1 MKSRLRNFDKG
12 NQIFHIPS
20 QEAFRNIKGKDL
32 NYVWNN
38 KTFAANIELMKFEE
52 YPIADGIKT
61 SISKLGF
68 KKPTDIQFKSIPP
81 ILKGEDVL
89 AIAQTGTGKT
99 AAFAIPVLHILQERK
114 IKGRPDGVKCLV
126 MVPTHELALQTENVF
141 RVLGKHTRIKTF
153 AIHGGVEQD
162 PQIAQLNKGVD
173 VLIATPGRMFDLV
186 SQGALQLQRVE
197 ILVLDEADHMLDL
210 GFIKDIRDLM
220 QHLPRKR
227 QTLFFSA
234 TIDEKIKKIAYSLV
248 KDAIRIQISPKDPVA
263 KNIDH
268 AVAYIEMDDK
278 RFFLENVIT
287 NNPDQK
293 ILVFVR
299 TKVRAERVKKA
310 LERVDIQSETI
321 HGDKEQ
327 EQRRRIMQLFH
338 KGEIKVLIATDVS
351 ARGIDIPDVELV
363 VNYDLPESPEYYV
376 HRVGRTGRGTNKG
389 QAISFCSKE
398 EREMLTTIEEQLG
411 KPIYRTEISKGFY
424 KDTIE
429 SSKENE
435 ETDWQSLIDQE
446 ETFQKNRKKK
456 RKNRR

>member
-1 MKSRLRNFDKG
+1 
-12 NQIFHIPS
+12 
-20 QEAFRNIKGKDL
+20 
-32 NYVWNN
+32 
-38 KTFAANIELMKFEE
+38 MKFDE

-81 ILKGEDVL
+81 ILRGEDVL

-99 AAFAIPVLHILQERK
+99 AAFAIPVLHMLQERK

-141 RVLGKHTRIKTF
+141 RVLGKHTRLKTF

-162 PQIAQLNKGVD
+162 PQIKQLDKGVD

-186 SQGALQLQRVE
+186 SQGALKLHRVE

-210 GFIKDIRDLM
+210 GFIKDIQDLM
-220 QHLPRKR
+220 RHLPRKR

-234 TIDEKIKKIAYSLV
+234 TINEKIKKIAYSLV
-248 KDAIRIQISPKDPVA
+248 TDAIRIQISPKDPVA
-263 KNIDH
+263 KNIEH
-268 AVAYIEMDDK
+268 GVAFIEMDDK

-287 NNPDQK
+287 NSPEQK

-299 TKVRAERVKKA
+299 TKVRAERVKSA
-310 LERVDIQSETI
+310 LERVDIQAETI

-327 EQRRRIMQLFH
+327 KQRELTMQQFRS
-338 KGEIKVLIATDVS
+338 GEIKVLIATDVS

-376 HRVGRTGRGTNKG
+376 HRVGRTGRGTNMG

-398 EREMLTTIEEQLG
+398 EREMLATIEEQLG

-424 KDTIE
+424 QDTIQ

-435 ETDWQSLIDQE
+435 ETDWQSLIDQNE
-446 ETFQKNRKKK
+446 AFQKNKMKK